1 VPAAVQCGGGV
12 DQHGRRQGTYPCD
25 RGAGKQQADNNG
37 KAIEAHKKQVAEAQ
51 KSLDEAEAQLKAP
64 PKPDPDAIKTAE
76 KAFNRAVAG
85 STMYRVAASWFGVSV
100 TKLTDDQ
107 FEQFKRI
114 AVITVAASA
123 AVATMI
129 VSFVSRATPRVP
141 GEKGK
146 LVRAIRAYI
155 ARKRKN
161 VVRIVKETVEVPT
174 IRTIEVPKEIIKT
187 VTQHIYVPLDPA
199 TYADMKAKG
208 TIRDDNTL
216 ADGLVAG
223 LQVFKGGKQ

>member
-1 VPAAVQCGGGV
+1 MQGQKADTVPVPPAVQCGGGV
-12 DQHGRRQGTYPCD
+12 RHGQRQGTYACD
-25 RGAGKQQADNNG
+25 GGAGKQQAENNAN
-37 KAIEAHKKQVAEAQ
+37 AIEAHKKQVAEAQ
-51 KSLDEAEAQLKAP
+51 KSLNEAEAQLKAL

-107 FEQFKRI
+107 FEQFKRL
-114 AVITVAASA
+114 AVITVAGSA
-123 AVATMI
+123 AVATMT
-129 VSFVSRATPRVP
+129 VRFVSHATPRVP

-161 VVRIVKETVEVPT
+161 VVREKIVEKPTGIKTVEVPK
-174 IRTIEVPKEIIKT
+174 IVEVERI
-187 VTQHIYVPLDPA
+187 VTKHIHVPVDV
-199 TYADMKAKG
+199 
-208 TIRDDNTL
+208 NT
-216 ADGLVAG
+216 
-223 LQVFKGGKQ
+223 